1 MFVVQVAVDL
11 VKVVAQPDVA
21 VQVTKLILEWS
32 VDISFQSVPQE
43 AGKFV
48 VHSEVTTQVAI
59 SKLLNIQAAVVQ
71 AFIIKK
77 RPVFNVNVFVFTTAE
92 GRAGVNVIVLVQLIF
107 VISVIVLVNHKLA
120 AVQDINLTVAHKAI
134 QLILEVVVSVV
145 VEPQVAV

>member
-32 VDISFQSVPQE
+32 VDISFQSVTQE

-77 RPVFNVNVFVFTTAE
+77 RPVFNVNVSVFTTAE
-92 GRAGVNVIVLVQLIF
+92 GRAGVNVIVLIQLIS
-107 VISVIVLVNHKLA
+107 VILVIVLVNHT

>member
-77 RPVFNVNVFVFTTAE
+77 RPVFNVNVSVFTTAE
-92 GRAGVNVIVLVQLIF
+92 GRAGVNVIVLVQLIS
-107 VISVIVLVNHKLA
+107 VISVIVLVNHT